1 MYRRDIFKLLLI
13 ALVLVLCVMLVGYID
28 RTDHSAE
35 SELVRKAVKEAVIT
49 CYAVEGA
56 YPDDV
61 EYLRK
66 YYHLSYND
74 DLYLVTIES
83 FASNHLPDIY
93 VTERGAQMQ

>member
-1 MYRRDIFKLLLI
+1 MNRRDILKILLI
-13 ALVLVLCVMLVGYID
+13 CLVLTLCVVMVGRIG
-28 RTDHSAE
+28 RTGAAAE
-35 SELVRKAVKEAVIT
+35 SELVRKAVREAAIT

-61 EYLRK
+61 EYLRR

-83 FASNHLPDIY
+83 FASNHIPDIY
-93 VTERGAQMQ
+93 VTERGAQLQ

>member
-1 MYRRDIFKLLLI
+1 MNRGDIFKLLLI
-13 ALVLVLCVMLVGYID
+13 ALVLCMCVMLVSYID
-28 RTDHSAE
+28 RSGREEE
-35 SELVRKAVKEAVIT
+35 SELVRKAVKDAAIT

-61 EYLRK
+61 DYLRR

-74 DLYLVTIES
+74 DLYFVTIES

-93 VTERGAQMQ
+93 VTERGAQLQ